1 MTSIFIVDDSAV
13 IRQVMGDIIK
23 RDPKLTL
30 LGAAPDPIIAER
42 KMRTNWPDVILLD
55 IEMPKMDGLTF
66 LKKIM
71 EERPTPIVIF
81 SILTQKHS
89 TTAIEALACG
99 AIDVIAKPTSQ
110 LTDYLESD
118 HVNMLLKT
126 LKAAS
131 KAKVRAVSYLNRDS
145 TIRERHSTDVILE
158 KTDQNH
164 VVKTTKI
171 IAIGASTGGT
181 EAISQLITMMPVNGP
196 PIVIV
201 QHMPAKFTFAFAQR
215 LNALS
220 DHDVQEAKDG
230 DVLQKNG
237 IYIAPGGRHLLV
249 NRQSKD
255 YYLEIKD
262 GPLVSRHKPS
272 VDVLFRSVAQ
282 SAGNNAIGVILT
294 GMGDDGATGMLEMK
308 KQGAITFAQSEGS
321 CVIFGMPKEAID
333 RGGVD
338 KVYALENIPYQIQ
351 KLLG

>member
-1 MTSIFIVDDSAV
+1 MINVFVIDDSAV
-13 IRQVMGDIIK
+13 MRQVMGDIIK
-23 RDPKLTL
+23 RDPKFKL

-42 KMRTNWPDVILLD
+42 KMRSNWPDVILLD
-55 IEMPKMDGLTF
+55 IEMPKMDGITF

-71 EERPTPIVIF
+71 EEHPTPVIIF

-89 TTAIEALACG
+89 ATAIEALACG
-99 AIDVIAKPTSQ
+99 AIAVVAKPTTG
-110 LTDYLESD
+110 LTEFLQST
-118 HVNMLLKT
+118 HVNELLDAIKG
-126 LKAAS
+126 AS
-131 KAKVRAVSYLNRDS
+131 KAKVKAVSYLSRNNS
-145 TIRERHSTDVILE
+145 IRENYPTDAVLE
-158 KTDQNH
+158 KVDNKQIIETN
-164 VVKTTKI
+164 KI

-181 EAISQLITMMPVNGP
+181 EAIGQLIQMMPLNGP

-201 QHMPAKFTFAFAQR
+201 QHMPAKFTLAFSER
-215 LNALS
+215 LNSLS
-220 DHDVQEAKDG
+220 NHNVKEAECG
-230 DVLQKNG
+230 EIMSNNG

-255 YYLEIKD
+255 YYLEVKD

-282 SAGNNAIGVILT
+282 SAGSNAIGIILT

-308 KQGAITFAQSEGS
+308 KQGAVTFAQSEAS
-321 CVIFGMPKEAID
+321 CVIFGMPKEAIN